1 MPPSCLICEQSADSA
16 TRLCENCNAF
26 MRQSR
31 QQSLEHQHQRPERC
45 VRCAVDLNSGLND
58 GALHCAQCIKQPP
71 LFHCCVTA
79 TSYNPLT
86 GKLLNQLKHH
96 SKLSATIPIA
106 TNMIEAIQSHYA
118 QSPANIDLV
127 IPVPLHVDRLR
138 QRGFNQANEIAKP
151 ICKALGLTLA
161 FNLCERRFDNPPQQ
175 QAGLAARHK
184 NLRGAFI
191 VNKDIKGKHI
201 AIVDDV
207 VTTGATANAVAK
219 SLLDAGAARCDI
231 WCFSRTPRKQ

>member
-1 MPPSCLICEQSADSA
+1 
-16 TRLCENCNAF
+16 

-127 IPVPLHVDRLR
+127 IPVPLHIDRLR

-161 FNLCERRFDNPPQQ
+161 SNLCERRFDNPPQQ

-184 NLRGAFI
+184 NLCGAFIVNGALIVNGAFI

>member
-1 MPPSCLICEQSADSA
+1 MPPSCLICEQSADSV

-26 MRQSR
+26 IRQSR
-31 QQSLEHQHQRPERC
+31 QQQLKPGCQSPQRC
-45 VRCAVDLNSGLND
+45 LRCAVDLDSGLSD

-71 LFHCCVTA
+71 RFHCCVTA
-79 TSYNPLT
+79 TSYNPIT
-86 GKLLNQLKHH
+86 GKLINQLKHH
-96 SKLSATIPIA
+96 SKLSATLPIA
-106 TNMIEAIQSHYA
+106 ANMVEAIQSHYA
-118 QSPANIDLV
+118 HSADTIDLV
-127 IPVPLHVDRLR
+127 IPVPLHIDRLR

-151 ICKALGLTLA
+151 ICKALGLKLA

-191 VNKDIKGKHI
+191 VNADVKGKYI

-207 VTTGATANAVAK
+207 VTTGATANAVTK

>member
-1 MPPSCLICEQSADSA
+1 
-16 TRLCENCNAF
+16 

-31 QQSLEHQHQRPERC
+31 QQSLEHQHQGPERGI
-45 VRCAVDLNSGLND
+45 RCAVDLNSGLSD

-161 FNLCERRFDNPPQQ
+161 FNLCQRRFDNPPQQ

>member
-1 MPPSCLICEQSADSA
+1 MPASCLICEQSADSV
-16 TRLCENCNAF
+16 TRLCESCNAF

-31 QQSLEHQHQRPERC
+31 QSSQEEGEQSPQRC
-45 VRCAVDLNSGLND
+45 LRCAVDLDSGLSD

-71 LFHCCVTA
+71 RFHCCVTA

-96 SKLSATIPIA
+96 NKLSATAPMA
-106 TNMIEAIQSHYA
+106 ANMVDAIQAHYEH
-118 QSPANIDLV
+118 SPASIDLV
-127 IPVPLHVDRLR
+127 IPVPLHIDRLR
-138 QRGFNQANEIAKP
+138 QRGFNQANELAKP
-151 ICKALGLTLA
+151 ICKALGLPRA

-175 QAGLAARHK
+175 RAGLAARHK

-191 VNKDIKGKHI
+191 AHKDVKGKNI

-207 VTTGATANAVAK
+207 VTTGATANAVTK

>member
-1 MPPSCLICEQSADSA
+1 MPPSCLICEQSADSS
-16 TRLCENCNAF
+16 TCLCESCNTF
-26 MRQSR
+26 IITSRHQSD
-31 QQSLEHQHQRPERC
+31 QRC
-45 VRCAVDLNSGLND
+45 VRCAVDLDSGLGD

-71 LFHCCVTA
+71 LFHSCITA

-96 SKLSATIPIA
+96 GKLSATLPIA
-106 TNMIEAIQSHYA
+106 ANMIEAIKTHYA
-118 QSPANIDLV
+118 HSSSNIDLV
-127 IPVPLHVDRLR
+127 IPVPLHIDRLR

-151 ICKALGLTLA
+151 ICKALDLPLA
-161 FNLCERRFDNPPQQ
+161 FNLCERQLNNPPQQ
-175 QAGLAARHK
+175 QAALAARHK

-191 VNKDIKGKHI
+191 ASAAVKGKNI

-219 SLLDAGAARCDI
+219 CLLDAGATRCDI